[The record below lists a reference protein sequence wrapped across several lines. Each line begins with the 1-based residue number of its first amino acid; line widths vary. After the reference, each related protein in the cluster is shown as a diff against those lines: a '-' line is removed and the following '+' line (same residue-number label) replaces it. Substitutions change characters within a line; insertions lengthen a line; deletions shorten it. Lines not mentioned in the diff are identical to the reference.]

1 MSHFSVMV
9 FHDEGADLFGLLEP
23 WMERCCGE
31 PSRQYMEF
39 FEDEGCDVDD
49 ETGRRGFWQNPNARW
64 DWFAVGE
71 TSRWSGMLRLK
82 DGSRADTAR
91 VGDVDFTLDERAY
104 GELLAWWDKAV
115 EGKLEP
121 GEKAPLCFPPAE
133 ELKRKYPEG
142 REQFARIGR
151 EDQINLITVPVALF
165 DAVTEHLAVGGIV
178 RIPEEAVPQNHDP
191 AAPAAAQV
199 AGRGVRHV
207 TELPRGCEDLLPFF
221 RQH

>member
-1 MSHFSVMV
+1 MSHFSVLV

-39 FEDEGCDVDD
+39 YEDEECDVDD

-82 DGSRADTAR
+82 DGSRADAAR

-104 GELLAWWDKAV
+104 AELLAWWDKAV

-133 ELKRKYPEG
+133 ELKHKYPEG
-142 REQFARIGR
+142 REQFARARARFSTYAVVKDGEWHEQGR
-151 EDQINLITVPVALF
+151 MGWWGLSDEPEDAARTW
-165 DAVTEHLAVGGIV
+165 
-178 RIPEEAVPQNHDP
+178 PEEYHARFIEGCDP
-191 AAPAAAQV
+191 DMW
-199 AGRGVRHV
+199 V
-207 TELPRGCEDLLPFF
+207 TVVDC
-221 RQH
+221 HI